1 MLPCMG
7 KKTVNFETFSWKGP
21 QAAAAAAGWLALVHA
36 DYRLWLPRMEMM
48 SITREKFP
56 ELLSS
61 FHTMKK
67 VNFELHDLF
76 DLLGGKKSK
85 WSTSIFATSLEFP
98 KFVCQ
103 HHQTL
108 DHDFKFRSEALI
120 KSGS

>member
-21 QAAAAAAGWLALVHA
+21 EAAAAAGWLALVHA

-76 DLLGGKKSK
+76 DLLGGKKSE
-85 WSTSIFATSLEFP
+85 WSNEVRAM
-98 KFVCQ
+98 
-103 HHQTL
+103 H
-108 DHDFKFRSEALI
+108 
-120 KSGS
+120 